1 MENNKFALLIDSDNI
16 SAKYIS
22 AVLDEMTKYGVTTY
36 RRIYGDWTSPQ
47 ATKWKEELLK
57 YSISP
62 IQQFSNT
69 SGKNATDIAL
79 IIDAMDILYTGK
91 VDGFCIVS
99 SDGDFTKLASRLRE
113 SNMEVIGMGE
123 KKTPRSFVAA
133 CTKFTW
139 LENLSNQD
147 EENDSEEK
155 AEEKV
160 EAFKIVKEKKDV
172 NKTNKLKVENKI
184 KKQIDLSD
192 KIETEESEANI
203 TDKIEIEDAIA
214 NIILENE
221 NKNRLTGLGEV
232 GSRLVNKYPDFDA
245 RNYGYSLLSKFL
257 ESFES
262 LSLVKEGTTIA
273 VVLNDSKVAEEK
285 IRAFLKDTIEGAGM
299 VGIGV
304 NDLSNR
310 VHNKYAGFKVKDYG
324 YSQFSK
330 FIQSMEGVVLF
341 DGVKNTK
348 HVKIV
353 KQ

>member
-69 SGKNATDIAL
+69 TGKNSTDIAL

-147 EENDSEEK
+147 EEND

-160 EAFKIVKEKKDV
+160 EEKIEIPKAVGEKKQS
-172 NKTNKLKVENKI
+172 NKIIKTKIENKG
-184 KKQIDLSD
+184 KKQPNIVD
-192 KIETEESEANI
+192 KTEIEDAIANI
-203 TDKIEIEDAIA
+203 TDKTEIEDAIA

-221 NKNRLTGLGEV
+221 NKNKLTGLGEV

-257 ESFES
+257 ESLDS

-273 VVLNDSKVAEEK
+273 VQLNDSQMAEEK
-285 IRAFLKDTIEGAGM
+285 IRIFLKDTIEKMGAM
-299 VGIGV
+299 GISV

-310 VHNKYAGFKVKDYG
+310 VHSKYAGFKVKDYG

-330 FIQSMEGVVLF
+330 FIQSIEGVVLI
-341 DGVKNTK
+341 DGAKNTK
-348 HVKIV
+348 TAKLI
-353 KQ
+353 K